1 MTRREL
7 ARLYLP
13 AMLFGALAGF
23 SAFRHARLAPGFGLI
38 AIGYAIPF
46 GRHQLDTVGSEAAR
60 LASVRF
66 LILVLGWVYLLA
78 GLVASPTSGTFWII
92 GGVGLA
98 VLLPTWVW
106 AVRLLGAAGRE
117 GDNAVRLKEID

>member
-7 ARLYLP
+7 TRLYLP
-13 AMLFGALAGF
+13 ALLFGALAGF
-23 SAFRHARLAPGFGLI
+23 SAFRHVRLVPGLGLL

-46 GRHQLDTVGSEAAR
+46 GRRQLDAVGKEAAR
-60 LASVRF
+60 WASLRF
-66 LILVLGWVYLLA
+66 LILVLGWVCLLA
-78 GLVASPTSGTFWII
+78 GVVAPPTSGTFWII